1 MLKKRLSKLIFKKLI
16 YMNRKYNSLYILR
29 MSLKIKMILIFKG
42 LIFKL
47 FTILFS
53 FYPINSQNLVAFN
66 IINAKNKKDK
76 TIRKLDEEKKNLLIG
91 IIINYSWE
99 KIKVYFI
106 SLMKAEFEN
115 CDFVMFTK
123 NIPEETLKNLNLY
136 RVTTYPV
143 PEQYLSS
150 RYAISSYRWKI
161 YEEFLLKN
169 KDKYNMVFTLDIRD
183 SFFQKDIF
191 QYFDYNKPFLGVFF
205 EDGNLTEN
213 INKNWL
219 KKFLNEKD
227 FNKIANESV
236 ICAGAVIATTDK
248 FIELAQAEWE
258 ILKDRRDINDQSLLN
273 YLIYHKKFMND
284 CLIKKD
290 CNSGPLVTVGISK
303 REMIFDKDDN
313 MLTFNG
319 DIAAAIH
326 QYDRRKNI
334 IQKMAKKFSD
344 ENFNISEYFQ
354 KKEDEIKHKKNTIK
368 IKSIIKRIIFI
379 FIIVAIILL
388 LFFFIKKKEKYFK
401 KKTKFKKVKIK
412 FQILENSKKS
422 RIKFKKLRNLF

>member
-1 MLKKRLSKLIFKKLI
+1 
-16 YMNRKYNSLYILR
+16 
-29 MSLKIKMILIFKG
+29 
-42 LIFKL
+42 
-47 FTILFS
+47 
-53 FYPINSQNLVAFN
+53 
-66 IINAKNKKDK
+66 
-76 TIRKLDEEKKNLLIG
+76 
-91 IIINYSWE
+91 
-99 KIKVYFI
+99 
-106 SLMKAEFEN
+106 MKAEFEN